1 MVEAVK
7 LKTGMELALPALFL
21 GALGI
26 AFAPI
31 FVRLSEAGPVASAFY
46 RILLALP
53 VLMVW
58 NRIEGKREG
67 KHERPSRWTDY
78 AKLSVA
84 GLFFAGDLAVWH
96 WSIVKTSVANA
107 TLLANFAP
115 VFVTLAGYFLFKERF
130 SRTFLLGMV
139 LAISGACLLMGD
151 SLVFR
156 PERVVG
162 DILGVVTAVFY
173 AGYLIAVGKLRS
185 RFSTITIMTWSSVA
199 TAAVLLPVTVLTGES
214 LVVES
219 VYGWSILLGLA
230 IVSHVGGQ
238 GMIAYALAHLPTA
251 FSSVGLLLQPAA
263 AAGLAWLLFAEAMG
277 VMQAMGG
284 AVILAGIFL
293 AKRGS

>member
-1 MVEAVK
+1 MAEAVK
-7 LKTGMELALPALFL
+7 LKSGMELALPALFL

-53 VLMVW
+53 ILMVW
-58 NRIEGKREG
+58 NRFEGKREG
-67 KHERPSRWTDY
+67 KHDRPNGWADY

-139 LAISGACLLMGD
+139 LAITGACLLMGD

-162 DILGVVTAVFY
+162 DILGVITAVFY

-199 TAAVLLPVTVLTGES
+199 TAVVLLPVTVLTGES

-230 IVSHVGGQ
+230 LVSHIGGQ

-251 FSSVGLLLQPAA
+251 FSSVGLLLQPAV
-263 AAGLAWLLFAEAMG
+263 AAGLAWILFAEAMG
-277 VMQAMGG
+277 VMQAVGG
-284 AVILAGIFL
+284 AVILVGIFL